1 MPIPQLINDPITP
14 EARPLLIYF
23 FLKKKIFTN
32 YSLLISIVID
42 GLLEK

>member
-1 MPIPQLINDPITP
+1 MPIPQLISDPITP
-14 EARPLLIYF
+14 EARPLLIY
-23 FLKKKIFTN
+23 LKKKKIFTN